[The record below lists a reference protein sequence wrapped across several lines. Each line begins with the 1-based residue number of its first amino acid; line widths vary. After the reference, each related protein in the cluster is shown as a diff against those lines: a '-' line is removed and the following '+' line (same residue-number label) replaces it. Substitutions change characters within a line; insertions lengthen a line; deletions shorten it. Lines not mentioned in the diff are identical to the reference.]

1 LRRPAPTGPDRLG
14 PYAADDKD
22 EEIDMSGHA
31 PKILVT
37 GATGNV
43 GRLVVDRLLEAGATN
58 VRALTVNPAKA
69 ALPAG
74 VEVVEGYLGRL
85 ASMPRAL
92 DGVEILYLAPLP
104 HTAAEVL
111 ELARAAGVRRVV
123 DLSSSDADTEA
134 AGDPS
139 GWHYYAVE
147 KATEESGLPWT
158 HLRPGEFMNNTL
170 GWADQIRRTGM
181 VRAAYGEAA
190 STVIDLGDIAA
201 VAARVL
207 LDEGHVGKKYLMS
220 GPEAIKRREL
230 VRLIGVAIG
239 RDVRFEELTYDEA
252 LADLSKTMGEY
263 AAWYLEGMDRLI
275 EHPQEP
281 ARTTEEITGR
291 PGTTFAQWAVRNADA
306 FR

>member
-1 LRRPAPTGPDRLG
+1 MTNGSTAR
-14 PYAADDKD
+14 
-22 EEIDMSGHA
+22 
-31 PKILVT
+31 ILVT

-58 VRALTVNPAKA
+58 VRALTNNPTKA

-74 VEVVEGYLGRL
+74 VNVVEGYLGRL
-85 ASMPRAL
+85 ETMPPAL
-92 DGVEILYLAPLP
+92 EGIEVLYLAPLP
-104 HTAAEVL
+104 HTAPQVL
-111 ELARAAGVRRVV
+111 DLAKKAGVRRVV
-123 DLSSSDADTEA
+123 DLSSSEADMEA

-147 KATEESGLPWT
+147 KAVEESGLPWT
-158 HLRPGEFMNNTL
+158 HLRPGEFMTNTF
-170 GWADQIRRTGM
+170 GWAEQIRSTGV

-190 STVIDLGDIAA
+190 TTVIDLGDIAA

-207 LDEGHVGKKYLMS
+207 LEDGHVGRKYLMS
-220 GPEAIKRREL
+220 GPEAVKRREL

-239 RDVRFEELTYDEA
+239 RDVRFEEQTYDEA
-252 LADLSKTMGEY
+252 LADLSATMGEY
-263 AAWYLEGMDRLI
+263 AAWYLDAMDRLI

-281 ARTTEEITGR
+281 APTVEEITGR
-291 PGTTFAQWAVRNADA
+291 PGTTFAEWAVRNAAA